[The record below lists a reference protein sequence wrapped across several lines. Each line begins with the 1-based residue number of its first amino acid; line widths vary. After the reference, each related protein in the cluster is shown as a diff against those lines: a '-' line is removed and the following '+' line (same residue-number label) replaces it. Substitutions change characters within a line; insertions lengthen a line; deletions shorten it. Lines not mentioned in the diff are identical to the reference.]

1 MILKEL
7 SISEIKECDNRV
19 SSLFTSEEFKESII
33 KYGVINPVKVIE
45 KDNKFLLF
53 SGFKRFDIAKNTLN
67 TIPAIVYPDI
77 IPFCKRL
84 ITNIKENIAER
95 KLTLFEKINI
105 LKKIKEK
112 NCNSEEFSFLNF
124 LFNDEKLEKIV
135 NYNFPEIFYTYFAKN
150 EFDKKGAFILT
161 FFNSDELSYLS
172 SVFEK
177 IHLTK
182 SEKYILSDLFLR
194 AKEKGKNIKT
204 ILTTSKDTGKKE
216 LFKELKKIVF
226 PLTSE
231 LNKRTNY
238 LNKKIRGGKLITSP
252 YFEKPTIKLEVE
264 FRNFSELKKRLKN
277 ILNSIEELNGNWYE
291 D

>member
-7 SISEIKECDNRV
+7 FTSEIKECDNRI
-19 SSLFTSEEFKESII
+19 SSDFISDEFKDSIKKFGI
-33 KYGVINPVKVIE
+33 INPVKVIE
-45 KDNKFLLF
+45 KNNGYLLF
-53 SGFKRFDIAKNTLN
+53 SGFKRLDAAKNTLD
-67 TIPAIVYPDI
+67 TIPAIIYPDT
-77 IPFCKRL
+77 IPFCERL
-84 ITNIKENIAER
+84 IINIKENMAER
-95 KLTLFEKINI
+95 KLTLFEKISI

-112 NCNSEEFSFLNF
+112 NCNLKELHLLDS

-161 FFNSDELSYLS
+161 FFNSDELSFLS
-172 SVFEK
+172 FLFEK

-194 AKEKGKNIKT
+194 AKEKGKNIKN
-204 ILTTSKDTGKKE
+204 ILTSKDTNKKE
-216 LFKELKKIVF
+216 LFKKLKEIVF

-231 LNKRTNY
+231 LNKKTDY
-238 LNKKIRGGKLITSP
+238 LNKKIKGGKLITYP
-252 YFEKPTIKLEVE
+252 YFEKPTIKLEIE
-264 FRNFSELKKRLKN
+264 FRGGAELKKRLKN
-277 ILNSIEELNGNWYE
+277 ILNSIEELNGSWYE